1 VKRAVKKLFTSFK
14 KRMPVSAKIYRV
26 LNSKDKKSKNEY
38 LAYTGKY
45 FTK

>member
-1 VKRAVKKLFTSFK
+1 
-14 KRMPVSAKIYRV
+14 MPVLAKIYRV

-45 FTK
+45 LTKLIVNTSLAAIKK